1 MSQYDVAKL
10 IIESDNGV
18 KKSRLVRQIN
28 LSKSAIEASILDL
41 LEKGYIT
48 RSDEGRLIWNPEV
61 PEGKIE
67 NIRPRSLSELD
78 F

>member
-1 MSQYDVAKL
+1 MGQYDVAKL
-10 IIESDNGV
+10 ILESDDGLE
-18 KKSRLVRQIN
+18 KSQLVRQID
-28 LSKSAIEASILDL
+28 LSKSAVEPSIHDL
-41 LEKGYIT
+41 LEKDYIT
-48 RSDEGRLIWNPEV
+48 KSGDGRLIWNPKV